1 MIMSL
6 DLASNGQKQIQIK
19 LTLNRGNIQKKI
31 QKKIIYNCNKINR
44 YTSRIAL
51 SCSVEFGA
59 VHDTNMTICYICRL
73 HIIKDKEI

>member
-1 MIMSL
+1 MSL

-19 LTLNRGNIQKKI
+19 LTLNRGKIQKKYK
-31 QKKIIYNCNKINR
+31 KKIIYNCNKINR

-73 HIIKDKEI
+73 HIIIKDKEI